1 MFAECAAINATT
13 SKPTESGPI
22 DKRIEIR
29 GLLALLLLTNLGLV
43 LGNTP
48 ASNLI
53 FQPVSVASGEWW
65 RILSW
70 PFVHVSRYHLLID
83 GIAFLL
89 LYSGLQEHNRYIRL
103 SYALWAAVGSLMLP
117 LLLAPEIAVIGL
129 CGLSGPAHGLMAI
142 TALELRTNSKEKR
155 LGKLLLYGLLLKTG
169 FELVSGTAFLQ
180 QLHIGDIGQPIVSTH
195 AGGVVAGAALFK
207 IRNALRKNPVPH
219 TDPLIRKQ
227 GTGATSP
234 NKQNK

>member
-1 MFAECAAINATT
+1 MFTKSTT
-13 SKPTESGPI
+13 TNISPSRPVESGLR
-22 DKRIEIR
+22 DKRLELR
-29 GLLALLLLTNLGLV
+29 ALLALLTLINLGLI

-53 FQPVSVASGEWW
+53 FQPDCVASGEWW

-89 LYSGLQEHNRYIRL
+89 LYFGLNEHNRALRI
-103 SYALWAAVGSLMLP
+103 SYALLAACGSLLLP
-117 LLLAPEIAVIGL
+117 WLVAPEVATIGL

-142 TALELRTNSKEKR
+142 TALEMRTNPKEKR
-155 LGKLLLYGLLLKTG
+155 LGNLLLYGLLMKTC
-169 FELVSGTAFLQ
+169 FEMASGAVILH

-195 AGGVVAGAALFK
+195 AGGIVAGFITFK
-207 IRNALRKNPVPH
+207 IVMAMHKNPVP
-219 TDPLIRKQ
+219 Q
-227 GTGATSP
+227 TGS
-234 NKQNK
+234 